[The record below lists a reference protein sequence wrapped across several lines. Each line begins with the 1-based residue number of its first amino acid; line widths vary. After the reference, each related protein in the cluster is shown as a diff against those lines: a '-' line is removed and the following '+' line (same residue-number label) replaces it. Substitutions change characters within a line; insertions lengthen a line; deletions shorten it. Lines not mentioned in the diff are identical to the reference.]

1 MSTLFC
7 SRLSELVGSPVGLL
21 ANMPVAVGKDPL
33 EPPLM
38 DNRWRCEGLVGAAL
52 CGAGETPS
60 VCAGD
65 IAPPSCGIWIGF
77 APALLAACGTIS
89 GFGMV
94 VPTDCFGARPA
105 FESA

>member
-52 CGAGETPS
+52 WGG
-60 VCAGD
+60 G
-65 IAPPSCGIWIGF
+65 
-77 APALLAACGTIS
+77 
-89 GFGMV
+89 
-94 VPTDCFGARPA
+94 
-105 FESA
+105 